1 MASVSPSGSGVL
13 RFLAVAASLALAGCE
28 TISMQ
33 SSGSSA
39 DSSAPLPATSGFR
52 YALVSPASSRETRD
66 AAEIELIHRA
76 VCDSGRLSE
85 KWSQSVLAA
94 GLSEG
99 EYVEIVGIIAMVSIV
114 DTCTLALGLPDRPLP
129 QAAAGMVCC
138 VMFPPRPIVG

>member
-66 AAEIELIHRA
+66 AAEIELIRHGYTVIPA
-76 VCDSGRLSE
+76 Y
-85 KWSQSVLAA
+85 AA
-94 GLSEG
+94 G
-99 EYVEIVGIIAMVSIV
+99 A
-114 DTCTLALGLPDRPLP
+114 ALR
-129 QAAAGMVCC
+129 C
-138 VMFPPRPIVG
+138 VRRRRC